1 MEVKKN
7 PKIALKNKYI
17 LFLNIGLV
25 ISLLI
30 ITLAFEWKSYPD
42 SDLLHMSSVTDDFV
56 EMTEIPITNQ
66 PPPVVKIKLPEII
79 EVEDEE
85 EIKEEISID
94 LDVEITEETE
104 IEVIVFAEPMEEEV
118 ADEIFTLVEELPS
131 FAGGDIAY
139 IKFIQKNLIYPDK
152 ARRMGIEGR
161 VFVQFIVE
169 KDGSLTSIK
178 VLKGIP
184 GDCNEEAIRV
194 LENSPKWVSGK
205 QRGRP
210 VRVQMVVPITFKFL

>member
-118 ADEIFTLVEELPS
+118 ADEIFTLV
-131 FAGGDIAY
+131 
-139 IKFIQKNLIYPDK
+139 
-152 ARRMGIEGR
+152 
-161 VFVQFIVE
+161 
-169 KDGSLTSIK
+169 
-178 VLKGIP
+178 
-184 GDCNEEAIRV
+184 
-194 LENSPKWVSGK
+194 
-205 QRGRP
+205 
-210 VRVQMVVPITFKFL
+210 